1 MIPVHCLL
9 RIIFLSYKYIFVMS
23 AKEMSMFKSYNID
36 KSDGTSLKLIY
47 GHKTDHLSA
56 PRA

>member
-1 MIPVHCLL
+1 
-9 RIIFLSYKYIFVMS
+9 MS

-47 GHKTDHLSA
+47 GHKTDHF
-56 PRA
+56 